1 MPALPDP
8 AALSELV
15 LFRDLEP
22 EQLSW
27 LNDHLHLKTFPA
39 GSNIVAAEQPGEV
52 VYIILE
58 GTIKISIE
66 QVDGAEVILAILGP
80 GDTVGELSLI
90 DSAGRSANVVTM
102 ERSSLVWMDRDTF
115 WESLQKMPVIT
126 YELLHVLGDRLRLA
140 NEQIQALATLDI
152 YGRVARQIL
161 AIAGRYGQ
169 VTSDGEIVIPIRL
182 TQSDIASLVGASRE
196 RVNQV
201 MVAYKQQNYIS
212 IDQNYRI
219 TIHDR
224 QALVQRC
231 R

>member
-1 MPALPDP
+1 MPALADP
-8 AALSELV
+8 TALSELV

>member
-27 LNDHLHLKTFPA
+27 LNDHLYLKTFPA

-66 QVDGAEVILAILGP
+66 QADGTEVILAILGP

-115 WESLQKMPVIT
+115 WESLQKMPTIT

-161 AIAGRYGQ
+161 AIAERYGQ

>member
-52 VYIILE
+52 VYIVLE
-58 GTIKISIE
+58 GTIKISTE
-66 QVDGAEVILAILGP
+66 QVDGTEVILAILGP

-115 WESLQKMPVIT
+115 WESLQTMPPIT

-161 AIAGRYGQ
+161 AIAERYGQ

-212 IDQNYRI
+212 TDQNYRI

>member
-1 MPALPDP
+1 
-8 AALSELV
+8 
-15 LFRDLEP
+15 
-22 EQLSW
+22 
-27 LNDHLHLKTFPA
+27 
-39 GSNIVAAEQPGEV
+39 
-52 VYIILE
+52 
-58 GTIKISIE
+58 
-66 QVDGAEVILAILGP
+66 
-80 GDTVGELSLI
+80 
-90 DSAGRSANVVTM
+90 
-102 ERSSLVWMDRDTF
+102 
-115 WESLQKMPVIT
+115 MPVIT

>member
-8 AALSELV
+8 AVLSELV

-52 VYIILE
+52 VYIVLE

-66 QVDGAEVILAILGP
+66 QVDGTEVILAILGP

-115 WESLQKMPVIT
+115 WESLQKMPAIT

-161 AIAGRYGQ
+161 AIAARYGQ
-169 VTSDGEIVIPIRL
+169 VTADGEIVIPIRL
-182 TQSDIASLVGASRE
+182 TQGDIASLVGASRE

-201 MVAYKQQNYIS
+201 MVTYKQQNYIS

-219 TIHDR
+219 IIHDR

>member
-8 AALSELV
+8 TALSELV

>member
-1 MPALPDP
+1 MSALPDP
-8 AALSELV
+8 TALSELV
-15 LFRDLEP
+15 LFRDLDP
-22 EQLSW
+22 EQLTW

-52 VYIILE
+52 VYIVLE
-58 GTIKISIE
+58 GTIKICIE
-66 QVDGAEVILAILGP
+66 QVDGTEVILAILGP

-102 ERSSLVWMDRDTF
+102 ERSRLVWMDRDTF
-115 WESLQKMPVIT
+115 WESLQKMPLIT

-161 AIAGRYGQ
+161 AIAERYGR

-212 IDQNYRI
+212 TDQNYRI